1 MYYFTCMD
9 PMVEGV
15 LVDEEVGKIYHNAPN
30 NLVHTDLENGND
42 DRENESEND
51 VNASCYLH
59 TLSLRHC
66 PCHHHL
72 HLYVSQ

>member
-15 LVDEEVGKIYHNAPN
+15 LVDEGVGKIYHNVPN
-30 NLVHTDLENGND
+30 NLVHNDLENGND
-42 DRENESEND
+42 DKENESEND
-51 VNASCYLH
+51 GNASCYLH
-59 TLSLRHC
+59 DLSLDHY
-66 PCHHHL
+66 PYHL